1 MKIFTSMDREKV
13 IEVIMSHARLWTFS
27 NSQLSNIVIAKQRNN
42 RLYILYTGTMGKGVG
57 QMPLRIKLTETASG
71 TVLDCK
77 FKIPL
82 FFVMFFMIVFIYV
95 FFQIIFSLFYKNI
108 EFIDLVEK
116 CFVLLL
122 LFAML
127 IVFCFV
133 SDLLL
138 FRKSRKETIDFLT
151 KLFSTDF
158 K

>member
-1 MKIFTSMDREKV
+1 MKIFTAMACEKV
-13 IEVIMSHARLWTFS
+13 IELIKSHTRQWTFS

-42 RLYILYTGTMGKGVG
+42 KLYILYTGVFGKGVG

-77 FKIPL
+77 FKISL
-82 FFVMFFMIVFIYV
+82 VFKIFFISVFV
-95 FFQIIFSLFYKNI
+95 CGFFQIAFSLFYENAGLVDLI
-108 EFIDLVEK
+108 ERYFI
-116 CFVLLL
+116 LLL
-122 LFAML
+122 
-127 IVFCFV
+127 IVAVFIALYFV
-133 SDLLL
+133 SELLL